1 MIEMG
6 ISPEEEVA
14 YTFLKTVQSKPPLPR
29 YLVGNDAA
37 MITGNRKSM
46 TDIEF
51 EKFLNVIVCFSSKM
65 DCYRKPFSLSLP
77 RIAA

>member
-6 ISPEEEVA
+6 ISPEEVA
-14 YTFLKTVQSKPPLPR
+14 CTILKAVQSKPPLPR

-37 MITGNRKSM
+37 MITENRKLM

-51 EKFLNVIVCFSSKM
+51 EKFLKNTI
-65 DCYRKPFSLSLP
+65 LN
-77 RIAA
+77 A